1 LEKTK
6 AEKARRRRVMDLQ
19 DEGLSIK
26 QIAKQLDV
34 SERTVKRD
42 LARIEPYVKKQWT
55 QLQNEVHDEFIEW
68 FTGLSL
74 KQQLVEIRKRL
85 KRKRKIWIAHSRKNL
100 LITINLDSVFAGR
113 YGVKFKPDLPINI
126 AEKGRITLE
135 LETGGQKQAIARIYV
150 GQIIDGAVN
159 LQTNQSMNQFVKP
172 VLKGLTVVPLDEK
185 VAIVSR
191 SQ

>member
-1 LEKTK
+1 
-6 AEKARRRRVMDLQ
+6 
-19 DEGLSIK
+19 
-26 QIAKQLDV
+26 
-34 SERTVKRD
+34 
-42 LARIEPYVKKQWT
+42 
-55 QLQNEVHDEFIEW
+55 
-68 FTGLSL
+68 
-74 KQQLVEIRKRL
+74 
-85 KRKRKIWIAHSRKNL
+85 
-100 LITINLDSVFAGR
+100 VFAGR

>member
-1 LEKTK
+1 
-6 AEKARRRRVMDLQ
+6 MDLQ

-74 KQQLVEIRKRL
+74 KQQLGNTKALEEEK
-85 KRKRKIWIAHSRKNL
+85 KNL
-100 LITINLDSVFAGR
+100 DRAQ
-113 YGVKFKPDLPINI
+113 P
-126 AEKGRITLE
+126 
-135 LETGGQKQAIARIYV
+135 
-150 GQIIDGAVN
+150 
-159 LQTNQSMNQFVKP
+159 
-172 VLKGLTVVPLDEK
+172 
-185 VAIVSR
+185 
-191 SQ
+191 